1 MYDALDPK
9 RNPEQAALQVVIEL
23 IRAERIAAPQSSG
36 ERVIK
41 IFDDL
46 NAHFKTLSELP
57 SDFVPA
63 DDAPF

>member
-23 IRAERIAAPQSSG
+23 IRAERIAAPQSNG
-36 ERVIK
+36 DRVIK

-46 NAHFKTLSELP
+46 NAHFKTLSTLP
-57 SDFVPA
+57 PVDFEP
-63 DDAPF
+63 DEHPF

>member
-23 IRAERIAAPQSSG
+23 IRAERMGVQSDG
-36 ERVIK
+36 QRVIK

-57 SDFVPA
+57 SDFVPT

>member
-23 IRAERIAAPQSSG
+23 IRAERIGAQSDG
-36 ERVIK
+36 QRVIK

-46 NAHFKTLSELP
+46 NAHFKTLSALP
-57 SDFVPA
+57 PVDFEP
-63 DDAPF
+63 DESPF